1 MAKIKRVGV
10 LTSGG
15 DSPGM
20 NAAIRAV
27 VRAGLYFDL
36 EVFGIYKGYQGLIND
51 QIEPLSSAHVSNL
64 IQRGGTILK
73 SARSEEFKST
83 EGRKKAYEN
92 IKKHKIDGLV
102 VIGGDGT
109 FTGADLLAKEYD
121 FPVIGIPGT
130 IDNDLYGT
138 DYTIGYDTAVNTV
151 VNAVDKIRDTAGSHD
166 RLFIVEVMGRD
177 AGFIALRS
185 GIGAGAE
192 KILVPEARTNIEKIL
207 GKLEKDMRQEDKAGI
222 IIVAEGDEFGGAM
235 EISKIVKKHFPDYD
249 TRVTILG
256 HLQRGGAP
264 SAFDRVLASGM
275 GYQAVKGLMDGK
287 RSVMV
292 GSINRQIVFTPLK
305 KAIKHHSTINK
316 ELLKIAEI
324 LGGG

>member
-1 MAKIKRVGV
+1 MKKIGV

-36 EVFGIYKGYQGLIND
+36 EVVGVYKGYHGLIHD
-51 QIEPLSSAHVSNL
+51 QIGPLTSAHVSNL
-64 IQRGGTILK
+64 VQRGGTILK
-73 SARSEEFKST
+73 SARSAEFKT
-83 EGRKKAYEN
+83 PEGRKKAHEN
-92 IKKHKIDGLV
+92 LKKHQIDALV
-102 VIGGDGT
+102 TIGGDGT
-109 FTGADLLAKEYD
+109 FTGADLLSKEFD

-192 KILVPEARTNIEKIL
+192 KILVPEAPTNIEKIL
-207 GKLEKDMRQEDKAGI
+207 QKLEKDMRQEDKAGI
-222 IIVAEGDEFGGAM
+222 IIVAEGDEYGGAM
-235 EISKIVKKHFPDYD
+235 GISKIVKEHFPDYD

-264 SAFDRVLASGM
+264 SAFDRVLASGL

-287 RSVMV
+287 KSVMV
-292 GSINRQIVFTPLK
+292 GSINRKIVFTPLK
-305 KAIKHHSTINK
+305 KAIKYHSSINK

>member
-256 HLQRGGAP
+256 HLQRGGSP

-292 GSINRQIVFTPLK
+292 GSINRQIEFTPLK
-305 KAIKHHSTINK
+305 KAIKHHRSINK